1 MKANN
6 QVNSKTMVV
15 KEKLNFFKRKKTIEM
30 CRQTSVSTSIAN
42 SSTTSPSSCTTAFQS
57 SEKLGLLD
65 ITAIGVSCSL
75 NGIYVMIGHAMKY
88 EAGPSL
94 IVSFIFAAI
103 TTLLAGFCYSELAV
117 KVPRSGSAYTYIYV
131 TIGEFLAFNMG
142 WNLILVYLIGNF
154 YGFSIFKPGILTG

>member
-6 QVNSKTMVV
+6 QVNSKRMVV
-15 KEKLNFFKRKKTIEM
+15 KEKLSFVKRKKTIEIF
-30 CRQTSVSTSIAN
+30 RQTSN
-42 SSTTSPSSCTTAFQS
+42 SSTSPSSFTAAFQS
-57 SEKLGLLD
+57 SEKLGLFD
-65 ITAIGVSCSL
+65 IIAIGVSCSL

-88 EAGPSL
+88 DAGPSL

-142 WNLILVYLIGNF
+142 WNLILVYLIG
-154 YGFSIFKPGILTG
+154 I